1 MPDKKKPRI
10 FTDEEYK
17 FIFDKTSDKNYS
29 KEERIE
35 RYRKQIA
42 LRKKIPYGSTKKG
55 KMLIN
60 NGKEQKFVLE
70 DLPIPDGWTRG
81 AIK

>member
-10 FTDEEYK
+10 LTDEEYK
-17 FIFDKTSDKNYS
+17 FLFDKISDKNYS

-42 LRKKIPYGSTKKG
+42 LRKKIKAGAKKG
-55 KMLIN
+55 KILIN
-60 NGKEQKFVLE
+60 NGKEQKFILE
-70 DLPIPDGWTRG
+70 DLPVPDGWTRG